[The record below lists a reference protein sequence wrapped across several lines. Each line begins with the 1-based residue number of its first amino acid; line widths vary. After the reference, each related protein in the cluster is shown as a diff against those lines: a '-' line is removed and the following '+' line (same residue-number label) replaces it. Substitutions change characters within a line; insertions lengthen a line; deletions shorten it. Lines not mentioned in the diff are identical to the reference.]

1 MLFEEP
7 VPHLSGEKWGR
18 SPKRTDESA
27 HEDVLL
33 GTACSRFYDF
43 GRNKM
48 EILKI
53 MTNQCTWET
62 ENASDLCTGRR

>member
-1 MLFEEP
+1 MRARVSTF
-7 VPHLSGEKWGR
+7 V
-18 SPKRTDESA
+18 
-27 HEDVLL
+27 L

-53 MTNQCTWET
+53 MTNTPMNLGTAER
-62 ENASDLCTGRR
+62 ERSMHSPAVRADMSKISAFRRAS